1 VSAISLILLATAGT
15 AVGLGVAALST
26 ARGLRADV
34 SALRAELLGRSVPA
48 ARPVPAA
55 EEIRSAVAEALAEER
70 ERELAEARA
79 YWAEQDA
86 RDGEGSGPLLAAG
99 GLDHDAAAE
108 ADEELLDALLERYLL
123 SDSGYPA
130 GSREGVAFV
139 PRQPGTDGS
148 EALEALEATEATE
161 GQPLPEGRDG
171 VPGTRGARPA
181 ESAPDADAEAAT
193 ELAAAEIAA
202 GRLPGIDP
210 EGQPDEAA
218 DPGAEP
224 ELDALDALDAADD
237 DEGEAAELAAARR
250 RHPSHPGY
258 TLTGEPIEEHHRTA
272 ARLAQ
277 LAEART
283 PLADVRPG
291 PLGTLDVFLF
301 ADGTTLCLSPSHQQ
315 AAEQLAEAVRAGEEP
330 VLMGGSGISG
340 AYALTFS
347 CGQDSVFLL
356 ADRVVATSR
365 QR

>member
-1 VSAISLILLATAGT
+1 MSAISLILLATAGT
-15 AVGLGVAALST
+15 AVGLGAAALST

-86 RDGEGSGPLLAAG
+86 RDGEGAGPLLTGG

-130 GSREGVAFV
+130 GPAREGVVFV
-139 PRQPGTDGS
+139 PRQPGNDGVD
-148 EALEALEATEATE
+148 ALEPAEAQE
-161 GQPLPEGRDG
+161 GQPPPPDARDG
-171 VPGTRGARPA
+171 GAGTRGARPVEA
-181 ESAPDADAEAAT
+181 TADADAAA
-193 ELAAAEIAA
+193 ELAAAEIAS

-210 EGQPDEAA
+210 EAEQDEAA
-218 DPGAEP
+218 DPDGDA
-224 ELDALDALDAADD
+224 ELDAEDD
-237 DEGEAAELAAARR
+237 NEGEAAELAAARR

-347 CGQDSVFLL
+347 CGPDSVFLL

>member
-1 VSAISLILLATAGT
+1 MSAISLILLATAGT

-34 SALRAELLGRSVPA
+34 SALRAELLGRAIPA
-48 ARPVPAA
+48 ARPVPAV

-79 YWAEQDA
+79 YWSEQDA
-86 RDGEGSGPLLAAG
+86 RDGEGAGPLLAAG

-139 PRQPGTDGS
+139 PRQPGTDGA
-148 EALEALEATEATE
+148 EALETEAQE

-171 VPGTRGARPA
+171 GPGARGARPV
-181 ESAPDADAEAAT
+181 ESAADADAEAAT

-202 GRLPGIDP
+202 GRLPEIGP
-210 EGQPDEAA
+210 EDQPDEAA
-218 DPGAEP
+218 DPGADP
-224 ELDALDALDAADD
+224 ELDALDALDGADD